1 MKNGNSKYMSGSSMG
16 SRLADCK
23 HASPVEHIDVFAAQ
37 KKMNKGL
44 KELPKDMRGY
54 PEQAFKYSY

>member
-1 MKNGNSKYMSGSSMG
+1 MG